1 MVDWCKLCSRRNLM
15 DNLTCHWLMCA
26 CAFRMTISPHPQYQ
40 LLFTT
45 GMNWFRN
52 GLFRGSA
59 WDWKQRD
66 AQLTGNLKCV
76 QSLTMAMQ
84 KLSILPFFC
93 VWVPLLHPVSMDLN
107 CYGCHETAITSFSFF
122 QARRLFAA
130 NEASVSC
137 IGGCSH
143 RRSELKL
150 VKVESAT
157 VPAVPKDSCVACWWR
172 SRGWKPGT
180 TAPQHVT
187 WSSTEKDEEP
197 GSAVPGDL
205 LPSKSRAVGP
215 EDVLM
220 AMPTL
225 SKCRWKEWSATHVR
239 PHVGTKKERWREQ
252 IGSCGAEGRA
262 SQSLSKHIKWERVE
276 TEHAPI
282 WGTDSRLISYR
293 IEYYFILQCIFGK
306 CLGICTPAHMML
318 TTCANWCT
326 FHVSKVSLFHPLWRQ
341 GCPKIGWLVV
351 NMDET
356 DQLCPFWSQI

>member
-1 MVDWCKLCSRRNLM
+1 MSLAHVCLCLSN
-15 DNLTCHWLMCA
+15 DYFT
-26 CAFRMTISPHPQYQ
+26 TSPVS

-45 GMNWFRN
+45 GMNCFLRVVLWKCMRLETTRCTVNRQPEVCPKLDN
-52 GLFRGSA
+52 GHAKIVNSSSFLRMS
-59 WDWKQRD
+59 
-66 AQLTGNLKCV
+66 
-76 QSLTMAMQ
+76 
-84 KLSILPFFC
+84 
-93 VWVPLLHPVSMDLN
+93 
-107 CYGCHETAITSFSFF
+107 AITFIDGFELLWLPWNIHHFF
-122 QARRLFAA
+122 QFLSSPSAFRSQRSISLHRWMLPSPKRIEARQGGVCYCARRSQRLLCRLLVAKQ
-130 NEASVSC
+130 
-137 IGGCSH
+137 G
-143 RRSELKL
+143 LK
-150 VKVESAT
+150 A
-157 VPAVPKDSCVACWWR
+157 
-172 SRGWKPGT
+172 GNH
-180 TAPQHVT
+180 APQHVT

-197 GSAVPGDL
+197 RSEVRGDL
-205 LPSKSRAVGP
+205 LPSKSRVVGP
-215 EDVLM
+215 ADVLM
-220 AMPTL
+220 TMPTL

-293 IEYYFILQCIFGK
+293 IECYFILQCIFGK